1 MRFEISRSQNGN
13 KIVYIARD
21 TNGIV
26 RLRSESVETLQEA
39 IKQYND
45 ALIEAAQA
53 KKPKVKI
60 TPETQQD
67 EKAPESSDEII
78 TSENVVSDADQPTTQ
93 DDEPA
98 TQAEEKKEFL
108 TNEAKKQTD
117 ERRRKSSSKSFWDKL
132 K

>member
-1 MRFEISRSQNGN
+1 MRFEISQSLNGN
-13 KIVYIARD
+13 KVVYIARD

-26 RLRSESVETLQEA
+26 RLRSESAEALQEM

-45 ALIEAAQA
+45 ALLEAAQA

-60 TPETQQD
+60 TPETQQ
-67 EKAPESSDEII
+67 EETTPESNDEII
-78 TSENVVSDADQPTTQ
+78 ISENVVSDADQPTTQ
-93 DDEPA
+93 EDEPA
-98 TQAEEKKEFL
+98 TQTEEKKEFL